1 MMKGKI
7 FAVLLVVM
15 MLVGGL
21 VLASCSACPGSGSCP
36 ADGSNWC
43 GTGVTDVDD
52 AQTALGC
59 AGSPA
64 KAVLGTGGEC
74 DC

>member
-21 VLASCSACPGSGSCP
+21 VLASCGGCPGSGNCAAS
-36 ADGSNWC
+36 DVSTWC
-43 GTGVTDVDD
+43 GINDPTDID
-52 AQTALGC
+52 LLKC
-59 AGSPA
+59 AAAPLNAMSNPDG
-64 KAVLGTGGEC
+64 KC